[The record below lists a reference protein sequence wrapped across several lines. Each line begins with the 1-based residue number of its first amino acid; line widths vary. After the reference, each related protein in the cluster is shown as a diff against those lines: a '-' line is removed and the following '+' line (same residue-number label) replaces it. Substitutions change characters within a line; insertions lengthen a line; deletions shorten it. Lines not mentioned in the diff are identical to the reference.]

1 MAAESE
7 TSALSV
13 TLHPLVIIN
22 VSDHFTRS
30 RCNTSGSTDTRVFGI
45 LIGVQ
50 NGRQMEIANSFEVKV
65 VPEGARPVRR
75 PAVPRALHFVRTAL
89 SMPDRTRAQ
98 PPTL

>member
-1 MAAESE
+1 MAAEAES
-7 TSALSV
+7 SALSV

-22 VSDHFTRS
+22 VSDHFTRN
-30 RCNTSGSTDTRVFGI
+30 RCNTSGSTATRVFGI

-75 PAVPRALHFVRTAL
+75 PAVSRALHFARTR
-89 SMPDRTRAQ
+89 MNTRDRTTQ
-98 PPTL
+98 